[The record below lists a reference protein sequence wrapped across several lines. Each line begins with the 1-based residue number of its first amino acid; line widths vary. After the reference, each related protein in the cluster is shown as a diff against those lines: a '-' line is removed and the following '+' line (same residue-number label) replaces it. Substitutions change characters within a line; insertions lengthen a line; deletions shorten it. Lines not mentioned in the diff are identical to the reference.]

1 MTLVDTGSRVHGFH
15 VDDVAVVV
23 VRGDVDTATA
33 LLLRA
38 AFDTL
43 DPEEHVYVD
52 CADLAFIDSDGLAA
66 LCELAQ
72 RNVTAGG
79 PLHVHA
85 STALRRIVEI
95 NGVEHL
101 FAFD

>member
-1 MTLVDTGSRVHGFH
+1 MTLVDNGLKVQGFH

-43 DPEEHVYVD
+43 GPEEHVYVD
-52 CADLAFIDSDGLAA
+52 CADVAFIDSDGLAA
-66 LCELAQ
+66 LCEVAR

-85 STALRRIVEI
+85 SNALRRIVEI